1 LGIKIFKENKL
12 TTISNSP
19 LLQVLGQK
27 GSVMLA
33 NITGANNPVAILED
47 KVLELLSIQ
56 CRNAR
61 AEALKTQG
69 GVSAI
74 LELCTTL
81 DGVLKPFM
89 HIRNEYYDRIDI
101 ERERAEA
108 EHDLQEAS
116 NAIQKSQ
123 PPQ

>member
-1 LGIKIFKENKL
+1 M

-19 LLQVLGQK
+19 PLQVVDQV

-33 NITGANNPVAILED
+33 NIAGSNNPVAILED
-47 KVLELLSIQ
+47 KVLDLLFVQ

-61 AEALKTQG
+61 AEALKTG
-69 GVSAI
+69 GNTNAI

-81 DGVLKPFM
+81 DGVLKPYRKMRDEF
-89 HIRNEYYDRIDI
+89 HHRIDI
-101 ERERAEA
+101 ELERDEA
-108 EHDLQEAS
+108 EQRLQEAS
-116 NAIQKSQ
+116 NALQKPQ

>member
-1 LGIKIFKENKL
+1 
-12 TTISNSP
+12 
-19 LLQVLGQK
+19 
-27 GSVMLA
+27 MLA
-33 NITGANNPVAILED
+33 NITGANNPVAILDD
-47 KVLELLSIQ
+47 KVLDLLFVQ

-61 AEALKTQG
+61 AEALKTG
-69 GVSAI
+69 GSVSAA

-81 DGVLKPFM
+81 DSVLKSFT

-108 EHDLQEAS
+108 EHNLQEAT
-116 NAIQKSQ
+116 NALQKPQ

>member
-1 LGIKIFKENKL
+1 M

-19 LLQVLGQK
+19 LLEVLGQN

-33 NITGANNPVAILED
+33 NITGANNPVAILDD
-47 KVLELLSIQ
+47 KILDLLSVQ
-56 CRNAR
+56 CRNAK
-61 AEALKTQG
+61 AEALKTG
-69 GVSAI
+69 SDSAT

-81 DGVLKPFM
+81 DGVLKSLT
-89 HIRNEYYDRIDI
+89 HIRNDYYDRIDI

-108 EHDLQEAS
+108 EHNLQVAS
-116 NAIQKSQ
+116 NALQKPH

>member
-1 LGIKIFKENKL
+1 M
-12 TTISNSP
+12 TTTTNSP

-33 NITGANNPVAILED
+33 NVTGANNPVAILDD
-47 KVLELLSIQ
+47 KVLDLLFVQ

-61 AEALKTQG
+61 AEALNTGG
-69 GVSAI
+69 GVSAT

-81 DGVLKPFM
+81 DDVLKSFK

-108 EHDLQEAS
+108 EHNLQEAI
-116 NAIQKSQ
+116 NALQKSQ
-123 PPQ
+123 PTQ

>member
-1 LGIKIFKENKL
+1 MAKILKENTL

-19 LLQVLGQK
+19 QIQILGQK
-27 GSVMLA
+27 GSVSLA
-33 NITGANNPVAILED
+33 NKTGTDGLVAILDEKFLD
-47 KVLELLSIQ
+47 QLSVQ

-61 AEALKTQG
+61 SEVLKTG
-69 GVSAI
+69 GNLSAT

-81 DGVLKPFM
+81 DGVLKSFT

-101 ERERAEA
+101 ERERDEA
-108 EHDLQEAS
+108 ESRLQEAS
-116 NAIQKSQ
+116 NALQESQ